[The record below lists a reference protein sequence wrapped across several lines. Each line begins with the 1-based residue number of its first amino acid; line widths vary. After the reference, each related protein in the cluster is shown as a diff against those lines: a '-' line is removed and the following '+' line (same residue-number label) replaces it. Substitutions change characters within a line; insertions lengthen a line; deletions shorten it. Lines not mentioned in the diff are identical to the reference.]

1 MKTGIRVHDAMTVR
15 PVTVSPS
22 LDAKECAK
30 LMLKKKVGSLIVTE
44 SKKILG
50 IITEKD
56 IVEKIVAQSRDA
68 NILKAKDVMT
78 KKVKFIAPNIDMYD
92 AVTIMKKEKFR
103 RLPVVHNDELVGML
117 TINDVMKIQPF
128 LLDYI
133 KEKFNIISIQKK
145 KEKYIEGECE
155 GCSNYSQLHDVNDR
169 LICSVCMDEEGINT
183 ED

>member
-1 MKTGIRVHDAMTVR
+1 MKTGIRVHDAMSVR

-30 LMLKKKVGSLIVTE
+30 LMLKKRVGSLIVTD

-56 IVEKIVAQSRDA
+56 IVDKIVAQSKDA
-68 NILKAKDVMT
+68 NALKAKDVMT
-78 KKVKFIAPNIDMYD
+78 KKVKFIAPNMDMYD
-92 AVTIMKKEKFR
+92 AVTVMKKDRLR
-103 RLPVVHNDELVGML
+103 RLPVVHNGELVGML

-133 KEKFNIISIQKK
+133 KEKFKIISIQKK

-155 GCSNYSQLHDVNDR
+155 ACGNYSQLHDANGR
-169 LICSVCMDEEGINT
+169 LICSVCIDEEGINT